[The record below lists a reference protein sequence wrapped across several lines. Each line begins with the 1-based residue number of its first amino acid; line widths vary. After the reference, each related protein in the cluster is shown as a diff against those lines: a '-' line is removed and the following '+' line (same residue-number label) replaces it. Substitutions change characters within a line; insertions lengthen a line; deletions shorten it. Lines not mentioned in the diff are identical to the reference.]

1 MTVVVIV
8 ELHNC
13 VCKIGLE
20 RLTLLMTF
28 AFSVQP
34 AAEDVGLAK
43 LADVQSQMINAH
55 NAITSDLR

>member
-28 AFSVQP
+28 AFSVHP
-34 AAEDVGLAK
+34 AAEDVG
-43 LADVQSQMINAH
+43 LADVQSQMINTH
-55 NAITSDLR
+55 NAIASDLR

>member
-1 MTVVVIV
+1 MVVIV

-34 AAEDVGLAK
+34 AAEDVD
-43 LADVQSQMINAH
+43 LADVRCSKPDDQRT
-55 NAITSDLR
+55 AIELPI